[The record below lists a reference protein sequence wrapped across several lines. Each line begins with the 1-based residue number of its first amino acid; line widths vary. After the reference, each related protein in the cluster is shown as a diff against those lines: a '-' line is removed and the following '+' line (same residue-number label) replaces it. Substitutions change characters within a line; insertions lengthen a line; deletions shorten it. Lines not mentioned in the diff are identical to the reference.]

1 MLDRSHFE
9 ALDEADP
16 LTFLAARFSL
26 PEGLVYLDGNSLGPL
41 PVHVPDVLEDLVL
54 RQWGRDLI
62 TSWDGNG
69 WWGLA
74 ERVGDKIAPLI
85 GADPGSVIAGDT
97 TTVAVYKAVHAAAD
111 MRLHRSTILTDSGNF
126 PTDIYTMGAIASQTD
141 RRLVVVESDQVLSE
155 LDETVGVVCLTHVD
169 YRSGRRHDMAGVT
182 EAAHEVGA
190 VVVWDL
196 SHSVGAMDLELGDAD
211 MAVGCGYKYLNGG
224 PGAPAFAYVRPDL
237 WDHFVNPLAGWW
249 GHADPFAMRADFEPA
264 PGRRRA
270 LVGTQ
275 PILSMAALDSA
286 LDSFA
291 GVDTAL
297 LRAKS
302 ELLTTNFI
310 DLVDEMLPEF
320 EVVTPR
326 AVSAR
331 GSQVSLAHDRAP
343 AIMSALIDRG
353 VIGDVR
359 PPNLLRF
366 GFGPAFQHHVDVW
379 DAVHELRRVM
389 DEDVM

>member
-1 MLDRSHFE
+1 MLDRSRFE
-9 ALDEADP
+9 ALDESDP
-16 LTFLAARFSL
+16 LAFLAARFSL
-26 PEGLVYLDGNSLGPL
+26 PEGLVYLDGNSLGPV
-41 PVHVPDVLEDLVL
+41 PAHVPDALEDLVL

-62 TSWDGNG
+62 TSWEGNG

-85 GADPGSVIAGDT
+85 GAAPDSVIAGDT
-97 TTVAVYKAVHAAAD
+97 TTVAVYKAVHAAAA
-111 MRLHRSTILTDSGNF
+111 MRTDRSAILTDSGNF
-126 PTDIYTMGAIASQTD
+126 PTDIYTMGAVAAQTD
-141 RRLVVVESDQVLSE
+141 RRLVAVEPDQVLSE
-155 LDETVGVVCLTHVD
+155 MDQTVGVVCLTHVD
-169 YRSGRRHDMAGVT
+169 YRSGRRHDMATVT
-182 EAAHEVGA
+182 EAAHQVGA

-196 SHSVGAMDLELGDAD
+196 SHSVGAMDLAVGEAD

-224 PGAPAFAYVRPDL
+224 PGAPAFSYVRPDL
-237 WDHFVNPLAGWW
+237 WEGFVNPLAGWW
-249 GHADPFAMRADFEPA
+249 GHVDPFAMRADFEPA

-286 LDSFA
+286 LDAFA
-291 GVDTAL
+291 DVDTAQ

-302 ELLTTNFI
+302 ELLTSSFI

-326 AVSAR
+326 EVSRR

-343 AIMSALIDRG
+343 AIMAALIRRG

-366 GFGPAFQHHVDVW
+366 GFAPAFQHHVDVW
-379 DAVHELRRVM
+379 DAVRELRRVI